1 MTDRLKDPASQDQ
14 HKAVYQEI
22 CVSYRAIDD
31 FRAKLLGFLPLVSGV
46 GAGVLLG
53 KEPGDPKPIW
63 LPVGLFGLVVASGLY
78 AYELYGIKKC
88 THLIEAGKAIEGEW
102 QVCGQFA
109 TRPPAILRLVDEP
122 FAAALVYPAVIAGWL
137 YLTLA
142 NTSEFAAAI
151 AAVALFAGL
160 FLIYVVTHVVKYWR
174 EKKKAK
180 AADTGQCTGRPPQTG
195 AS

>member
-1 MTDRLKDPASQDQ
+1 MTDRPKEHASQDQ

-63 LPVGLFGLVVASGLY
+63 LPVGLFGLVVALGLY
-78 AYELYGIKKC
+78 AYELYGIRKC
-88 THLIEAGKAIEGEW
+88 TSLIKAGTVIEREW

-109 TRPPAILRLVDEP
+109 TRPPAIVRLVDEP

-137 YLTLA
+137 YLALA

-151 AAVALFAGL
+151 AALALFAVL
-160 FLIYVVTHVVKYWR
+160 LLRDVVTHLVDYLR
-174 EKKKAK
+174 EKKEPK
-180 AADTGQCTGRPPQTG
+180 AADTQHCTAMPTPTG